1 MIPMTFIEFI
11 YSIILTLVIFLC
23 ILSLF
28 YIGYKTIKSNKKPLQ
43 ELSFEELFEIVN
55 IIINNEISLYER
67 NIFNNGGR
75 ILTKASYDNYY
86 KDILQNVYNSL
97 SDELVNNITV
107 YIDRD
112 SFYTMISREIQI
124 YLNAK
129 IME

>member
-1 MIPMTFIEFI
+1 MTFIEFI

-23 ILSLF
+23 VLSLF

-107 YIDRD
+107 YINRD

>member
-97 SDELVNNITV
+97 ADELVNNITV

>member
-1 MIPMTFIEFI
+1 MTFIEFI

-97 SDELVNNITV
+97 SDELVNSITV
-107 YIDRD
+107 YINRD